1 MSPSPR
7 VRSFGPT
14 KPKGTR
20 CETNS
25 PSATTAAAT
34 RAAAWLPKTPE
45 LRDADEVRRFVGLL
59 LDQLL
64 NPSPFRDLELEAYVV
79 DVPIY
84 ERAAKL
90 VSVAA

>member
-1 MSPSPR
+1 
-7 VRSFGPT
+7 
-14 KPKGTR
+14 
-20 CETNS
+20 
-25 PSATTAAAT
+25 
-34 RAAAWLPKTPE
+34 